1 MSVYR
6 GEDWDNL
13 SSKYSNGASGEDKP
27 EKYHYDRQRYGGKPK
42 VRVSHKFDDS
52 QLRKAVTELTKALS
66 PEGALVSALRDVAM
80 NTTVAA
86 NDLKMVAREP
96 NVRHILQS
104 TSAYEDV
111 GAAATT
117 AYEYIDKVDDLLWLC
132 CCNRMT
138 SLVNKRSTM
147 ESIHSDLETFKS
159 IIHKMEQSLSEAEET
174 YCALKPQ
181 CERAVRS
188 CDEAEAVCKRKA
200 MQHYKMKTTAQV
212 AGGTLAAAGVGAAV
226 IGGGIAA
233 VAIGFLT
240 FGIGAPVVAGITAA
254 VAGGIGATA
263 GTGGVATA
271 IATAAIAKEFDVA
284 AKAFSDASRKC
295 ASVKNSALRL
305 SRAAADVR
313 GDLER
318 ISKELDWAQKETLY
332 TTVETVTETMTVVQ
346 TELLVLLLNNGSAS
360 HQRIA
365 ESCAYVTQI
374 TKKGTIH
381 QYSCHETKVNHY
393 TNPVRFATL
402 DKRYYT

>member
-6 GEDWDNL
+6 GKDWDNL
-13 SSKYSNGASGEDKP
+13 SSKYPNGASEDDKP
-27 EKYHYDRQRYGGKPK
+27 EKLHYDRQRYEGKPK

-52 QLRKAVTELTKALS
+52 QLRKAVIELTKALS

-86 NDLKMVAREP
+86 NYLKMVAREP
-96 NVRHILQS
+96 NVIHIWQS
-104 TSAYEDV
+104 ASACEDV

-117 AYEYIDKVDDLLWLC
+117 AYEYIDKIDDLPWLC
-132 CCNRMT
+132 CCDLMK

-147 ESIHSDLETFKS
+147 KSIHSDFKTFK
-159 IIHKMEQSLSEAEET
+159 IIILKMEQSLSKAEET

-188 CDEAEAVCKRKA
+188 CDEAEAVCERKA
-200 MQHYKMKTTAQV
+200 VHHYRMKTAVQV
-212 AGGTLAAAGVGAAV
+212 AGGTVAAAGIGAAV

-233 VAIGFLT
+233 VSIGILT
-240 FGIGAPVVAGITAA
+240 LGIGAPIVAGVTAA
-254 VAGGIGATA
+254 VAGGIGTTA
-263 GTGGVATA
+263 GTGGVAA
-271 IATAAIAKEFDVA
+271 AVATAAIAEVFDVA
-284 AKAFSDASRKC
+284 AKAFSKASREC
-295 ASVKNSALRL
+295 ASVKDSALRL

-313 GDLER
+313 RVLEC

-346 TELLVLLLNNGSAS
+346 RELLVLLNNGSAS

-365 ESCAYVTQI
+365 ESCAHVTQI
-374 TKKGTIH
+374 TEKETIH
-381 QYSCHETKVNHY
+381 QYSCHETKVDPY
-393 TNPVRFATL
+393 TNTVRFSTL
-402 DKRYYT
+402 EKRFYT